1 MYSGLPTTTYGSN
14 PMTFANNMGNMGIGA
29 LIWVILS
36 FLAAIVGC
44 FLVYFLFVKKD
55 TELKNAKWAWLRS
68 FLRFDKMLIEP
79 ILKISYI
86 FTAILTTL
94 LPFVFLAGGFAGF
107 VTCLLT
113 IIFGNLFAR
122 LIYEG
127 MLILIMIWKNTT
139 EIKKN
144 TK

>member
-1 MYSGLPTTTYGSN
+1 MYNGLTTTYGGYPTTGFS
-14 PMTFANNMGNMGIGA
+14 TSGMGIGA

-55 TELKNAKWAWLRS
+55 TEAKNAKLAWLRS

-94 LPFVFLAGGFAGF
+94 LPFVLLAQGFGGFIA
-107 VTCLLT
+107 CLLT
-113 IIFGNLFAR
+113 IVFGNLAAR

-127 MLILIMIWKNTT
+127 FLIVIMIWKNTT